1 MRNQDGGPEMKTT
14 KATITASCPYC
25 GKEAVL
31 AGKPA
36 KKACVHYRGYRSQ
49 LMEVEWEDLGFEVI

>member
-1 MRNQDGGPEMKTT
+1 MKTT
-14 KATITASCPYC
+14 KATITANCPYC
-25 GKEAVL
+25 GKESIL

-36 KKACVHYRGYRSQ
+36 KACVHYRGYKTQ

>member
-1 MRNQDGGPEMKTT
+1 MKTT

-36 KKACVHYRGYRSQ
+36 KKACVHYKGYRTQ